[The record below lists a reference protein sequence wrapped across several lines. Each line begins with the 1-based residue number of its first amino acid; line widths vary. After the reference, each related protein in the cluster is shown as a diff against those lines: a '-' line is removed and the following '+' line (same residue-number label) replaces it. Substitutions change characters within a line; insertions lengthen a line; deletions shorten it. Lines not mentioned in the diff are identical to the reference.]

1 MTDETILTPE
11 QVDSLLEGVLRASGS
26 SLSNYTMRM
35 GVEQMRGAIRA
46 IEQAVLQSSEVQ
58 AWRRDAERLDW
69 LSDPENNIGN
79 VQLPID
85 CVKNNLHSLRGA
97 IDEAMEKK

>member
-1 MTDETILTPE
+1 MTTKTILTPE

-58 AWRRDAERLDW
+58 RLKAIETAAGKVLSMPREDEYIVLTIHLDA
-69 LSDPENNIGN
+69 
-79 VQLPID
+79 
-85 CVKNNLHSLRGA
+85 LRA
-97 IDEAMEKK
+97 AMEQK

>member
-1 MTDETILTPE
+1 MTTETILTDFQLIEICQKYGPFE
-11 QVDSLLEGVLRASGS
+11 NME
-26 SLSNYTMRM
+26 LS
-35 GVEQMRGAIRA
+35 RA
-46 IEQAVLQSSEVQ
+46 IEQAVLQSPEVQ
-58 AWRRDAERLDW
+58 ALKRDKERLDW

-97 IDEAMEKK
+97 IDEAKEQK